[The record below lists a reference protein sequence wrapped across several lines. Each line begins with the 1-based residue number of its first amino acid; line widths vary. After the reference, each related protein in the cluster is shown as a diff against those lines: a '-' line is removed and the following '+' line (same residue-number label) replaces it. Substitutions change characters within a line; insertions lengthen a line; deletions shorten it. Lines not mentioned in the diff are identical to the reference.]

1 MSLNIKRLQEKLDYD
16 SSGGSGSAY
25 SETLLYENTDR
36 TNALGTYNLLD
47 SLRNY
52 DSIVFEI
59 SPNKDVQWNVPICNA
74 FPMSVIENLIGG
86 EYIGDSGGDNNV
98 GRFLVGIIGNYAVLC
113 FPTESTFKLST
124 VNSIWIKRIY
134 GIKY

>member
-1 MSLNIKRLQEKLDYD
+1 MSLNIKRLQEKIDYG
-16 SSGGSGSAY
+16 SSGGSGSGY

-36 TNALGTYNLLD
+36 TDAPGPYNLSD

-52 DSIVFEI
+52 DSIVFEY
-59 SPNKDVQWNVPICNA
+59 STNKDVQWNSPHCNIIS
-74 FPMSVIENLIGG
+74 MSVMENLIGG

-98 GRFLVGIIGNYAVLC
+98 GLFLLGVSGKHAVLS
-113 FPTESTFKLST
+113 FPTESTFKISVT
-124 VNSIWIKRIY
+124 NSIWIKHIY